1 MKWLACFWAAAAMAW
16 AQSGGALLSNQEA
29 LKLEQ
34 RTVQLM
40 ESTGLAVPGLARA
53 GAPALEDARQA
64 LANLKPLRKTP
75 GTHSHSWATCAPTW
89 AIADTVPKPFPFPEE
104 GRRQFGELRDAVD
117 RLDCAFPR
125 PAGFQGSAVAQSGPR
140 QSEALCGSR

>member
-1 MKWLACFWAAAAMAW
+1 MKWLACFGAVAAMAW

-34 RTVQLM
+34 RAVQLM

-64 LANLKPLRKTP
+64 LANLEAAPQNAGITFTP
-75 GTHSHSWATCAPTW
+75 TRWPSCHWA
-89 AIADTVPKPFPFPEE
+89 
-104 GRRQFGELRDAVD
+104 G
-117 RLDCAFPR
+117 
-125 PAGFQGSAVAQSGPR
+125 PATNCFATIPATGNQSSAA
-140 QSEALCGSR
+140 